1 MSSERVRAALTKPA
15 PFGVD
20 VDLSKFGVGRTA
32 IVSGEPDRLLA
43 ESARQRVGVEL
54 EKASYVQVGE
64 TVFARAMA
72 AKLAK
77 LGVVVK
83 PLRRALEEDELPRK
97 LAWSIIDPAT
107 DKYTAY
113 AYSYGE
119 ELGYYVYVPPGVK
132 VPWPIYTCLSL
143 FTGEEVQFAHN
154 IVYVDE
160 GGEAVVTTGC
170 LVPHGVKGGVHI
182 GISEFF
188 VARGAKLAFAMIHA
202 WGEGVYVRPRTA
214 VRVEEGGE
222 YLSYYAV
229 YSPVASLQTYPT
241 VHLAEGARAKLVSV
255 IAGIGSGEYDIGGR
269 AVLEGPGASAELV
282 SRVLAK
288 GGAKVYSRAEVK
300 ATAPRAKG
308 HIECLGVLMDSVSS
322 IEAIPILS
330 STVQEVELSHEAAIG
345 MIAGEKVEYLMSK
358 GFTEE
363 EARAILLRGFLSAE
377 ESALPDAVRPE
388 ISRIIDY
395 IVKHATG

>member
-1 MSSERVRAALTKPA
+1 MGSEGVKAALSKPA

-20 VDLSKFGVGRTA
+20 IDLSKFRVERATIA
-32 IVSGEPDRLLA
+32 SGEPESFVA
-43 ESARQRVGVEL
+43 ESAKQRVGVEI

-64 TVFARAMA
+64 TVFARVMA
-72 AKLAK
+72 AKFAE

-83 PLRRALEEDELPRK
+83 PLRKALEEDELPRK
-97 LAWSIIDPAT
+97 LAWSLVDPAT

-113 AYSYGE
+113 AYSYGG
-119 ELGYYVYVPPGVK
+119 ELGYYVYVPPRVK

-143 FTGEEVQFAHN
+143 FTGDEVQFAHN

-170 LVPHGVKGGVHI
+170 LIPHGIKGGVHI

-188 VARGAKLAFAMIHA
+188 VARNARLTFAMIHA

-214 VRVEEGGE
+214 VKVEQGGE
-222 YLSYYAV
+222 YLSYYVV
-229 YSPVASLQTYPT
+229 YSPVASLQTYPA
-241 VHLAEGARAKLVSV
+241 VYLAEGARAKLVSV
-255 IAGIGSGEYDIGGR
+255 IAGMSGGEYDIGGR
-269 AVLEGPGASAELV
+269 AILEGPGASAELI
-282 SRVLAK
+282 SRVLARS
-288 GGAKVYSRAEVK
+288 GARVYSRAEVR
-300 ATAPRAKG
+300 ARAPRTKG
-308 HIECLGVLMDSVSS
+308 HIECLGVLMDSNST
-322 IEAIPILS
+322 IEAIPVLS

-345 MIAGEKVEYLMSK
+345 MLAGEKVEYLMSK

-377 ESALPDAVRPE
+377 EGALPEVIRPE
-388 ISRIIDY
+388 IGRIADY